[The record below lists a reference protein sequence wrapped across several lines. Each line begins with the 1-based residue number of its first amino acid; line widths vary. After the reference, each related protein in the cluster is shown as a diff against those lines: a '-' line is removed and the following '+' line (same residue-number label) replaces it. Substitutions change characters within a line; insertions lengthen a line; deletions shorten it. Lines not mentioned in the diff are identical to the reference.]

1 MKPKQSAFKP
11 VSYVPTVPLI
21 LNPSVVNVPEPV
33 KDYPITTS
41 PPSPESMDIGE
52 VRVDMYVYYTLY
64 VNHLCS
70 GTIASPVQIY
80 VHNYMFNWSI

>member
-11 VSYVPTVPLI
+11 VSYVPSVPHV

-52 VRVDMYVYYTLY
+52 VYHALY
-64 VNHLCS
+64 VKH
-70 GTIASPVQIY
+70 
-80 VHNYMFNWSI
+80 